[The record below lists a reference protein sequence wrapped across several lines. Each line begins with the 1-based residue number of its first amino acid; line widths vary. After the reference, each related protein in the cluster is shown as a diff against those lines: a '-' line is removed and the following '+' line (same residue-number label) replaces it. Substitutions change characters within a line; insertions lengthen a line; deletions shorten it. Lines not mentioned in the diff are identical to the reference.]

1 MSLRRFFHRAH
12 WDDER
17 AAELESYLAIETDE
31 NIARGLTPGEARAAA
46 VRHLGNRT
54 RVREEIYDM
63 NTIGWIDDVGRDLK
77 YAARLL
83 RLNKGFAAIAILSLA
98 LGFGANTAIF
108 ELLNALRLRPLPV
121 SHPEQLARVRIEN
134 DSGVTGGF
142 EGRHPNLTNPL
153 WETLRDRQEAF
164 SDLFAWG
171 TPNFEL
177 TAGGVSRT
185 AAGLWVSGDFF
196 TTLDVHPLIGR
207 LLTASDDRRGC
218 ASPPAVISYGFWQQ
232 EYGGSASVL
241 GRALTL
247 NRYPYEIVGVTPP
260 DFFGVEVG
268 RTFDVAVPLC
278 AEPYTILHGNLDR
291 KDSWFLAAIGR
302 LKPGWSLPRA
312 TAQLEAI
319 SPALFHDTLPNYRP
333 EDEKSYLAFR
343 LGAFPAATGV
353 SDVRSDFEAP
363 LWLLL
368 ATAALVL
375 LIACANLANL
385 MLARASARERE
396 VAVRLALGASRGRIV
411 RQMAAESALI
421 AGCGAAAGALLAQ
434 WLASVLVATIATERE
449 RIFLALARDWR
460 VFAFIAVAAAA
471 AGVIF
476 GVVPALRATRMN
488 AAVAMKAGGRGST
501 DTHERFRLRSLLVVA
516 QVALS
521 LVLVVG
527 ALLSVRTFR
536 NLTTLDTGF
545 FKDHLLVAEM
555 DLRHAG
561 VTNERLAA
569 VYRDLL
575 ERARRV
581 PGVENAAQVRNVPIG
596 GSFSNRDIIVDGV
609 SRPEHPNFNSVSDRY
624 FRTMGIALIA
634 GRDFEDRDVAAAPKV
649 AIVSESFARVYF
661 GGANPIGRTFQIDV
675 APGVQRPTLTIV
687 GLARDTTY
695 NDLRQPFAPEFYAPA
710 VQDPQYP
717 LGSLKLVIRSSQP
730 LEKVTAAVAALA
742 REENPAIVVDFRTMA
757 SQFHDSLLRER
768 LMATLSG
775 FFGGLAALIAAIGLY
790 GVMSY
795 TVARRR
801 NEIGVRIALGADRRQ
816 VVRMVMAEAGGLLA
830 AGLAIG
836 VPAALAATRFASALL
851 FGVTPHDP
859 ATLAA
864 AVIGL
869 ALVAALA
876 SYVPALRAS
885 RLEPIEALRD
895 E

>member
-1 MSLRRFFHRAH
+1 
-12 WDDER
+12 
-17 AAELESYLAIETDE
+17 
-31 NIARGLTPGEARAAA
+31 
-46 VRHLGNRT
+46 
-54 RVREEIYDM
+54 M
-63 NTIGWIDDVGRDLK
+63 NTIGWIDEIWRDVR

-83 RLNKGFAAIAILSLA
+83 RINKGFAAIAVLSLA

-108 ELLNALRLRPLPV
+108 ELLHALRLRALPV
-121 SHPEQLARVRIEN
+121 SHPEQLARIRIEN
-134 DSGVTGGF
+134 DGGMSGGF
-142 EGRHPNLTNPL
+142 DGRHPDLTNPL
-153 WETLRDRQEAF
+153 WETLRERQQAF

-177 TAGGVSRT
+177 TAGGISRL

-218 ASPPAVISYGFWQQ
+218 AAPPAVISYGFWRQ
-232 EYGGSASVL
+232 EYAGSGSVL
-241 GRALTL
+241 GQTLTL
-247 NRYPYEIVGVTPP
+247 DRHPYEIVGVTPA

-278 AEPYTILHGNLDR
+278 AEPYTNRLSNLDR
-291 KDSWFLAAIGR
+291 KDNWFLAAMGR
-302 LKPGWSLPRA
+302 LKPGWSRTRA
-312 TAQLEAI
+312 TAHLDAI
-319 SPALFHDTLPNYRP
+319 SPALFRATLPNYRP
-333 EDEKSYLAFR
+333 EDEKAYLAFR

-385 MLARASARERE
+385 MLARATARERE
-396 VAVRLALGASRGRIV
+396 VAVRLALG
-411 RQMAAESALI
+411 
-421 AGCGAAAGALLAQ
+421 
-434 WLASVLVATIATERE
+434 
-449 RIFLALARDWR
+449 
-460 VFAFIAVAAAA
+460 
-471 AGVIF
+471 
-476 GVVPALRATRMN
+476 
-488 AAVAMKAGGRGST
+488 
-501 DTHERFRLRSLLVVA
+501 
-516 QVALS
+516 
-521 LVLVVG
+521 VG
-527 ALLSVRTFR
+527 ALLFVRTFR

-545 FKDHLLVAEM
+545 VKDHLLVAEM
-555 DLRHAG
+555 NFRQAG
-561 VTNERLAA
+561 ITKDRLAA
-569 VYRDLL
+569 VYRDVL

-581 PGVENAAQVRNVPIG
+581 PGVESAAQVRNVPIG
-596 GSFSNRDIIVDGV
+596 GSFSNRNIIVNGV
-609 SRPEHPNFNSVSDRY
+609 SRPEPTNFNAVSDRY
-624 FRTMGIALIA
+624 VQTMGIALIA
-634 GRDFEDRDVAAAPKV
+634 GRDFDDRDAAAAPKV
-649 AIVSESFARVYF
+649 AIISESFARVYF
-661 GGANPIGRTFQIDV
+661 GGANALGRTFQTDV
-675 APGVQRPTLTIV
+675 APGVQRPTYTIV
-687 GLARDTTY
+687 GLARDTKY
-695 NDLRQPFAPEFYAPA
+695 NDLRQPFAPEFYSPA

-742 REENPAIVVDFRTMA
+742 REANPAIVVDFRTMA
-757 SQFHDSLLRER
+757 SQLHDSLLRER

-816 VVRMVMAEAGGLLA
+816 VMRMVMGEAGGLLA

-836 VPAALAATRFASALL
+836 VPAALAMTRFASALL
-851 FGVTPHDP
+851 FGVTPRDP

-864 AVIGL
+864 AVVGL
-869 ALVAALA
+869 AVVAALA

>member
-1 MSLRRFFHRAH
+1 M
-12 WDDER
+12 
-17 AAELESYLAIETDE
+17 
-31 NIARGLTPGEARAAA
+31 PK
-46 VRHLGNRT
+46 
-54 RVREEIYDM
+54 REEIYDM
-63 NTIGWIDDVGRDLK
+63 NTIGWIDEICRDVK
-77 YAARLL
+77 YALRLL
-83 RLNKGFAAIAILSLA
+83 RINKGFAAIAVLSLA

-108 ELLNALRLRPLPV
+108 ELLNALRLRALPV
-121 SHPEQLARVRIEN
+121 SHPADLARIRIEN
-134 DSGVTGGF
+134 GRGRDGGF
-142 EGRHPNLTNPL
+142 DGRHPDLTNPI
-153 WETLRDRQEAF
+153 WETLRQRQEAF

-177 TAGGVSRT
+177 TTGGISRI

-207 LLTASDDRRGC
+207 LLTASDDYRGC
-218 ASPPAVISYGFWQQ
+218 AAPAAVISYGFWQQ
-232 EYGGSASVL
+232 EYAGNVSVL
-241 GRALTL
+241 GRTLTL
-247 NRYPYEIVGVTPP
+247 DRHAYEIVGVTPA

-268 RTFDVAVPLC
+268 RTFDVAIPLC
-278 AEPYTILHGNLDR
+278 AEPNTIRPSNLDR
-291 KDSWFLAAIGR
+291 RDNWFLASMGR
-302 LKPGWSLPRA
+302 LKPGWSLARA

-319 SPALFHDTLPNYRP
+319 SPALFRDTLPNYRP
-333 EDEKSYLAFR
+333 DDEKTYLAFR
-343 LGAFPAATGV
+343 LGAMPASTGV

-385 MLARASARERE
+385 MLARATARERE

-421 AGCGAAAGALLAQ
+421 AMCGAAAGALLAR
-434 WLASVLVATIATERE
+434 WLTSVLVASIATERE
-449 RIFLALARDWR
+449 RIFLVVEHDWR
-460 VFAFIAVAAAA
+460 VFAFIGLVASAAC
-471 AGVIF
+471 VIF

-488 AAVAMKAGGRGST
+488 AVAVMKGGGRGST
-501 DTHERFRLRSLLVVA
+501 DSHQRSRLRRALVVL

-521 LVLVVG
+521 LALVVG
-527 ALLSVRTFR
+527 AFLFVRTFR
-536 NLTTLDTGF
+536 NLLALDTGF
-545 FKDHLLVAEM
+545 VKDNVLVADM
-555 DLRHAG
+555 SFRQAG
-561 VTNERLAA
+561 IPHDRLAA
-569 VYRDLL
+569 VYRDVL

-581 PGVENAAQVRNVPIG
+581 RGVESAAQVRNVPIG
-596 GSFSNRDIIVDGV
+596 GSFSNRDIVIDGV
-609 SRPEHPNFNSVSDRY
+609 SRPEHTNFNAVSDCY
-624 FRTMGIALIA
+624 FQTMGVALMA
-634 GRDFEDRDVAAAPKV
+634 GRDFDDRDAAAAPKA

-661 GGANPIGRTFQIDV
+661 SGANPLGRTFQIDA
-675 APGVQRPTLTIV
+675 APGVPRPTYTIV
-687 GLARDTTY
+687 GLARDTKY
-695 NDLRQPFAPEFYAPA
+695 DDLREPFAPEFYAPA

-717 LGSLKLVIRSSQP
+717 LGSLNLVIRSSPP
-730 LEKVTAAVAALA
+730 LETVTAAVSALA

-757 SQFHDSLLRER
+757 SQLHDSLLRER

-801 NEIGVRIALGADRRQ
+801 NEIGVRIALGADRRR
-816 VVRMVMAEAGGLLA
+816 VMRMVMGEAGGLLA
-830 AGLAIG
+830 IGLAIG
-836 VPAALAATRFASALL
+836 IPAALAVTGFASAFL
-851 FGVTPHDP
+851 FGVTPRDP
-859 ATLAA
+859 ATLGA
-864 AVIGL
+864 AVVGL